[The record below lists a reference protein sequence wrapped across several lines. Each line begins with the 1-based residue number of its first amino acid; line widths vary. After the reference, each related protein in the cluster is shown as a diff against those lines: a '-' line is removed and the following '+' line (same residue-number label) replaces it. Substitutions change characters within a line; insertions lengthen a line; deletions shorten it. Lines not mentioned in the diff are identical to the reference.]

1 MGSELIKALK
11 QMLTRQFSNMLFF
24 IFHNFAKKTMKKVIL
39 FVVSLMLATS
49 LAYAK
54 KPHGP
59 KAIEVKVSVGTQDG
73 KMQFIPNNLT
83 FKRGNYYKLVI
94 TNPSSV
100 DHYFTSDALATHV
113 FTRKV
118 EVMDS
123 KGETIAEIHG
133 SIHDMELK
141 PGVSVAWY
149 FFPMTKG
156 KNLKLYCHKK
166 GHEAH
171 GMVGTIDIV
180 GSLK

>member
-1 MGSELIKALK
+1 
-11 QMLTRQFSNMLFF
+11 
-24 IFHNFAKKTMKKVIL
+24 MKNILL
-39 FVVSLMLATS
+39 FVTALMFVSS
-49 LAYAK
+49 FAYAE

-59 KAIEVKVSVGTQDG
+59 KAIEVKVNVGTQDG
-73 KMQFIPNNLT
+73 QMKFVPDNLT
-83 FKRGNYYKLVI
+83 FERGSYYKLVI
-94 TNPSSV
+94 TNPSSG

-118 EVMDS
+118 EVMDE
-123 KGETIAEIHG
+123 KGKTIAEIHG

-141 PGVSVAWY
+141 PGTSVAWY

-171 GMVGTIDIV
+171 GMVGTINII
-180 GSLK
+180 GKLK

>member
-1 MGSELIKALK
+1 MQKIILFILSI
-11 QMLTRQFSNMLFF
+11 MLT
-24 IFHNFAKKTMKKVIL
+24 
-39 FVVSLMLATS
+39 TS
-49 LAYAK
+49 FAYAK

-59 KAIEVKVSVGTQDG
+59 KAIEVKVSLGTKDG
-73 KMQFIPNNLT
+73 QMKFVPNSLT
-83 FKRGNYYKLVI
+83 FERGNYYKLVI
-94 TNPSSV
+94 DNPSAG

-118 EVMDS
+118 EVMD
-123 KGETIAEIHG
+123 KQGKTVAEIHG

-166 GHEAH
+166 DHEAH
-171 GMVGTIDIV
+171 GMVGTIDII
-180 GSLK
+180 GKLK